1 MRSGEAVSGWSNGI
15 TQKLQGERRDVGVG
29 LEGVGALNA
38 HPRSSALLSA
48 GEEAWAPGFAMTQ
61 LDSWASYFS
70 LQAKWK
76 R

>member
-1 MRSGEAVSGWSNGI
+1 MWV
-15 TQKLQGERRDVGVG
+15 VG
-29 LEGVGALNA
+29 LEGVGALNT